1 MRDADGQH
9 ECDPIVPAEN
19 GVSGGM
25 DRDRGA
31 AAPEPGGY
39 ARGAAAGHVAG
50 NAVAAPAFGLPDRRS
65 VVRRYRDAGALTRPR
80 AMPHATM
87 TRGYRRR
94 PSYGDGC
101 LPVQRLPAQIQ
112 PPDQGGI
119 AGVVLRLEVVEQA
132 AAAADQ
138 HQQAAP
144 RVEILRV
151 GLEMLGEVEDA
162 LGDDRH
168 LDLGAAG

>member
-50 NAVAAPAFGLPDRRS
+50 NAVAAPAL
-65 VVRRYRDAGALTRPR
+65 
-80 AMPHATM
+80 
-87 TRGYRRR
+87 
-94 PSYGDGC
+94 GC
-101 LPVQRLPAQIQ
+101 RIGVLSSAA
-112 PPDQGGI
+112 I
-119 AGVVLRLEVVEQA
+119 A
-132 AAAADQ
+132 
-138 HQQAAP
+138 
-144 RVEILRV
+144 
-151 GLEMLGEVEDA
+151 A
-162 LGDDRH
+162 LGRSH
-168 LDLGAAG
+168 VPGQCPAPP

>member
-25 DRDRGA
+25 DRDRGV

-39 ARGAAAGHVAG
+39 ARGAALGHVAG
-50 NAVAAPAFGLPDRRS
+50 NAVAAPALGLPDRRS
-65 VVRRYRDAGALTRPR
+65 IVRRYRDAGALTRPR
-80 AMPHATM
+80 AMPRATM

-94 PSYGDGC
+94 PVIWGRVPASSG
-101 LPVQRLPAQIQ
+101 LPAQIQ

-119 AGVVLRLEVVEQA
+119 AGVVFRLEVVEQPA
-132 AAAADQ
+132 AAAHQ

-162 LGDDRH
+162 LG
-168 LDLGAAG
+168 